1 MKVGDLVKM
10 EGGTLRPPW
19 YGEPGVVLSDVCDS
33 PYETSS
39 HLWYRVALT
48 SSGAKMIRADML
60 VVLNESR

>member
-19 YGEPGVVLSDVCDS
+19 YGETGVI
-33 PYETSS
+33 TSAEVGADYNIS
-39 HLWYRVALT
+39 NHLWYKVALV
-48 SSGAKMIRADML
+48 SSGSKMIRADML